1 MAEAR
6 NLARARHPRR
16 CAPSWP
22 YRAVL
27 AAVARRLGGGP
38 GGGALPRRV
47 RAVLA
52 AARRLGARHFGGCA
66 LSWRLRRAS
75 APCRRPRAVLAVAGR
90 YGGYAPS
97 RRLARR
103 PGGCASSWRL
113 RRLGASALSR
123 GMRSAAVARARLAGG
138 RRAVLVPSWQTR
150 AVSADARRLG
160 GCAAL
165 SLACRAG
172 CAPPLRPRAP
182 GAPRARVGRPA
193 SYHPPR

>member
-1 MAEAR
+1 MRGTWRERAIPVAAR
-6 NLARARHPRR
+6 RLGPTAPFWRR
-16 CAPSWP
+16 W
-22 YRAVL
+22 RAVL
-27 AAVARRLGGGP
+27 AAARRP
-38 GGGALPRRV
+38 GGGALPRRL

-52 AARRLGARHFGGCA
+52 AARRLGTRRFGGCA

-123 GMRSAAVARARLAGG
+123 GMRAAAVARARLAGG
-138 RRAVLVPSWQTR
+138 RRAVLVPSWRTR

-160 GCAAL
+160 GCTAL
-165 SLACRAG
+165 SPACRAG
-172 CAPPLRPRAP
+172 CVPPLRPRAP
-182 GAPRARVGRPA
+182 GPAGANMSARQLSP
-193 SYHPPR
+193 PPR